1 MILNTF
7 STSDSPRK
15 VVIAIHGWTGDVSSM
30 EPVARSLRLPDTKWL
45 FPQAPYKSNKS
56 GYTWFD
62 GNDETGWKYIESFK
76 IINSLIQ
83 DLVDQGFKYDE
94 IFLLG
99 FSQGA
104 CLAMEWIIR
113 QSFSIGGAIP
123 IAGFIM
129 YIDRFKIDATLE
141 SKGTQILLIHGDKD
155 EIIHP
160 EESEKALK
168 LFQSL
173 DYETNLHILSAGHK
187 IPLSANNLIQQ
198 FILTI

>member
-7 STSDSPRK
+7 STSESPQK

-30 EPVARSLRLPDTKWL
+30 EPVARFLRLPDTKWV
-45 FPQAPYKSNKS
+45 FPQAPYKSDKS

-62 GNDETGWKYIESFK
+62 GNDETGWKYKDSFK

-113 QSFSIGGAIP
+113 QPFSIGGIIP
-123 IAGFIM
+123 IAGFIK
-129 YIDRFKIDATLE
+129 YKDRFKIDANLE
-141 SKGTQILLIHGDKD
+141 NKETPVLLIHGDRDKV
-155 EIIHP
+155 IFP

-168 LFQSL
+168 LFDELGYSVNF
-173 DYETNLHILSAGHK
+173 NLVSAGHK
-187 IPLSANNLIQQ
+187 IPLKAKNLITD
-198 FILTI
+198 FIMAI

>member
-1 MILNTF
+1 
-7 STSDSPRK
+7 
-15 VVIAIHGWTGDVSSM
+15 M
-30 EPVARSLRLPDTKWL
+30 EPVAKSLRLPDTKWV
-45 FPQAPYKSNKS
+45 FPQAPYKSDKS

-62 GNDETGWKYIESFK
+62 GNDETGWKYKDSFK

-83 DLVDQGFKYDE
+83 DLVGQGFKYNE

-113 QSFSIGGAIP
+113 QPFSIGGAIP
-123 IAGFIM
+123 LAGFIK
-129 YIDRFKIDATLE
+129 YKDRFKIDATLG

-173 DYETNLHILSAGHK
+173 GYNVNLHILSTGHK

-198 FILTI
+198 FILAI

>member
-1 MILNTF
+1 MILDTF
-7 STSDSPRK
+7 STTDSPRK
-15 VVIAIHGWTGDVSSM
+15 AVIAIHGWTGDVSSM
-30 EPVARSLRLPDTKWL
+30 EPVARSLRLPDTKWV
-45 FPQAPYKSNKS
+45 FPQAPYKSDKS

-62 GNDETGWKYIESFK
+62 GNDETGWKYIDSFK

-113 QSFSIGGAIP
+113 QPFSIGGAIP
-123 IAGFIM
+123 IAGFIK
-129 YIDRFKIDATLE
+129 YKDRFKIDATLE

-160 EESEKALK
+160 DESEKALT

-173 DYETNLHILSAGHK
+173 GYNVNLHILSAGHK
-187 IPLSANNLIQQ
+187 IPLNANNLIQQ
-198 FILTI
+198 FILAI

>member
-1 MILNTF
+1 VIFNTF
-7 STSDSPRK
+7 STSDLPQK
-15 VVIAIHGWTGDVSSM
+15 VVIAIHGWTGDISSM
-30 EPVARSLRLPDTKWL
+30 EPVAKSLRLPNTKWVI
-45 FPQAPYKSNKS
+45 PQAPYKSDKS

-62 GNDETGWKYIESFK
+62 GNDETGWKYIDSFK

-83 DLVDQGFKYDE
+83 DLVNQGFKYDE

-113 QSFSIGGAIP
+113 QPFSIGGAIP
-123 IAGFIM
+123 IAGFIK
-129 YIDRFKIDATLE
+129 YKDRFKIDANHE
-141 SKGTQILLIHGDKD
+141 SKRTQVLLIHGNKD

-160 EESEKALK
+160 EESKKALK

-173 DYETNLHILSAGHK
+173 DYEANLHILSAGHK
-187 IPLSANNLIQQ
+187 IPLSANKLIQQ
-198 FILTI
+198 FI

>member
-1 MILNTF
+1 MILDTF

-15 VVIAIHGWTGDVSSM
+15 TVIAIHGWTGDVSSM
-30 EPVARSLRLPDTKWL
+30 EPVAKSLRLPDTKWV
-45 FPQAPYKSNKS
+45 FPQAPYKSDKS

-62 GNDETGWKYIESFK
+62 GNDETGWKYKDSFI

-113 QSFSIGGAIP
+113 QSFSVGGAIP
-123 IAGFIM
+123 IAGFIK

-141 SKGTQILLIHGDKD
+141 SKGTQVLLIHGDKD

-160 EESEKALK
+160 EESKKALK

-173 DYETNLHILSAGHK
+173 DYQANLHILSAGHK

>member
-1 MILNTF
+1 VILNTF

-30 EPVARSLRLPDTKWL
+30 EPVTRSLRLPDTKWV
-45 FPQAPYKSNKS
+45 FPQAPYKSDKS
-56 GYTWFD
+56 GFTWFD
-62 GNDETGWKYIESFK
+62 GNDETGWKYKDSFK

-113 QSFSIGGAIP
+113 QPFSIGGAIP
-123 IAGFIM
+123 LAGFIK
-129 YIDRFKIDATLE
+129 YKDRFKIDATLE

-173 DYETNLHILSAGHK
+173 GYNVNLHILSTGHK

-198 FILTI
+198 FILAI

>member
-7 STSDSPRK
+7 STSGSPRK

-45 FPQAPYKSNKS
+45 FPQAPYKSDKS

-62 GNDETGWKYIESFK
+62 GNDETGWKYKDSFI

-113 QSFSIGGAIP
+113 QPFSIGGAIP
-123 IAGFIM
+123 IAGFIK
-129 YIDRFKIDATLE
+129 YKDRFKTDANLE

-160 EESEKALK
+160 EESEKAMK

-173 DYETNLHILSAGHK
+173 GYNVNLHILSAEHK
-187 IPLSANNLIQQ
+187 IPLNANNLIQQ
-198 FILTI
+198 FILAI

>member
-7 STSDSPRK
+7 STSGSPRK

-45 FPQAPYKSNKS
+45 FPQAPYKSDKS

-62 GNDETGWKYIESFK
+62 GNDETGWKYKDSFTT
-76 IINSLIQ
+76 IYSLIQ
-83 DLVDQGFKYDE
+83 DLVDQGFKHDE

-104 CLAMEWIIR
+104 CLAMEWMIR
-113 QSFSIGGAIP
+113 QPFSMGGVIP
-123 IAGFIM
+123 IAGFIK
-129 YIDRFKIDATLE
+129 YKDRFKIDATLE

-160 EESEKALK
+160 EESEKAMK

-173 DYETNLHILSAGHK
+173 GYNVNLHILSTGHK

-198 FILTI
+198 FILAI

>member
-7 STSDSPRK
+7 STSESPQK

-30 EPVARSLRLPDTKWL
+30 EPVARSLRLPDTKWV
-45 FPQAPYKSNKS
+45 FPQAPYKSDKS

-62 GNDETGWKYIESFK
+62 GNDETGWKYKDSFK
-76 IINSLIQ
+76 IISSLIQ
-83 DLVDQGFKYDE
+83 DLIDQGFKYNE

-104 CLAMEWIIR
+104 CLTMEWIIR
-113 QSFSIGGAIP
+113 QPFSIGGIIP
-123 IAGFIM
+123 IAGFIK
-129 YIDRFKIDATLE
+129 YKDRFKIDANLE
-141 SKGTQILLIHGDKD
+141 NKETPVLLIHGDKD

-168 LFQSL
+168 LFDELGYSVNF
-173 DYETNLHILSAGHK
+173 NLVSAGHK
-187 IPLSANNLIQQ
+187 IPLKAKNLITD
-198 FILTI
+198 FIMAI

>member
-15 VVIAIHGWTGDVSSM
+15 AVIAIHGWTGDVSSM
-30 EPVARSLRLPDTKWL
+30 EPVAKSLRLPDTKWV
-45 FPQAPYKSNKS
+45 FPQAPYKSDKS

-62 GNDETGWKYIESFK
+62 GNDETGWKYKDSF
-76 IINSLIQ
+76 ITIHSLIQ
-83 DLVDQGFKYDE
+83 DLVDQGFKHDE

-104 CLAMEWIIR
+104 CLAMEWMIR
-113 QSFSIGGAIP
+113 QPFSIGGAIP
-123 IAGFIM
+123 IAGFIK
-129 YIDRFKIDATLE
+129 YKDRFKIDATLE
-141 SKGTQILLIHGDKD
+141 SKGTQVLLIHGDKD

-173 DYETNLHILSAGHK
+173 GYNVNLHILSAGHK
-187 IPLSANNLIQQ
+187 IPLNANNLIQQ
-198 FILTI
+198 FILAI

>member
-15 VVIAIHGWTGDVSSM
+15 AVIAIHGWTGDVSSM
-30 EPVARSLRLPDTKWL
+30 EPIAKSLMLPDTKWVI
-45 FPQAPYKSNKS
+45 PQAPYKSDKN
-56 GYTWFD
+56 GFTWFD
-62 GNDETGWKYIESFK
+62 GNDETGWKYIDSFK

-83 DLVDQGFKYDE
+83 DLIDQGFKYDE

-113 QSFSIGGAIP
+113 QPFSIGGAIP
-123 IAGFIM
+123 IAGFIK
-129 YIDRFKIDATLE
+129 YKDRFKIDANHE
-141 SKGTQILLIHGDKD
+141 SKGTQVLLIHGNKD
-155 EIIHP
+155 VIIHP

-173 DYETNLHILSAGHK
+173 DYEVNIHILSAGHK
-187 IPLSANNLIQQ
+187 IPLSANNLIKQ
-198 FILTI
+198 FILGT

>member
-7 STSDSPRK
+7 STSDLPRK
-15 VVIAIHGWTGDVSSM
+15 VVIAIHGWTGDISSM
-30 EPVARSLRLPDTKWL
+30 EPMAKSLRLPDTKWII
-45 FPQAPYKSNKS
+45 PQAPYKSDKS

-62 GNDETGWKYIESFK
+62 GNDEIGWKYKDSFK

-83 DLVDQGFKYDE
+83 DLVDQGFTYDE

-113 QSFSIGGAIP
+113 QPFSIGGAIP
-123 IAGFIM
+123 IAGFIK
-129 YIDRFKIDATLE
+129 YKDRFKIDANDK
-141 SKGTQILLIHGDKD
+141 SKETQVLLIHGDKD

-173 DYETNLHILSAGHK
+173 GYNVNLYILSAGHK
-187 IPLSANNLIQQ
+187 IPISANRLIQQ
-198 FILTI
+198 FIFAT

>member
-1 MILNTF
+1 
-7 STSDSPRK
+7 
-15 VVIAIHGWTGDVSSM
+15 M
-30 EPVARSLRLPDTKWL
+30 EPVAKSLRLPDTKWVI
-45 FPQAPYKSNKS
+45 PQAPYQSDKS
-56 GYTWFD
+56 GFTWFD
-62 GNDETGWKYIESFK
+62 GNDETGWKYKDSFK

-113 QSFSIGGAIP
+113 QPFSIGGSIH
-123 IAGFIM
+123 IAGFIK
-129 YIDRFKIDATLE
+129 YKDRFKIDATLE
-141 SKGTQILLIHGDKD
+141 SKETQILLIHGDKD

-173 DYETNLHILSAGHK
+173 GYNVNLHILSAGHK

-198 FILTI
+198 FILAI

>member
-1 MILNTF
+1 VILNTF

-30 EPVARSLRLPDTKWL
+30 EPVAKSLRLPDTKWA
-45 FPQAPYKSNKS
+45 FPQAPYKSDKS

-62 GNDETGWKYIESFK
+62 GNDETGWKYIDSFK

-104 CLAMEWIIR
+104 CLAMEWMIR
-113 QSFSIGGAIP
+113 QPFSIGGVIP
-123 IAGFIM
+123 IAGFIK
-129 YIDRFKIDATLE
+129 YKDRFKIDATLE

-160 EESEKALK
+160 EESEKAMK

-173 DYETNLHILSAGHK
+173 GYNVNLHILSAGHK
-187 IPLSANNLIQQ
+187 IPLNANNLIQQ
-198 FILTI
+198 FILAI

>member
-15 VVIAIHGWTGDVSSM
+15 AVIAIHGWTGDVSSM
-30 EPVARSLRLPDTKWL
+30 EPVAKSLRLPDTKWV
-45 FPQAPYKSNKS
+45 FPQAPYKSDKS

-62 GNDETGWKYIESFK
+62 GNDETGWKYKDSF
-76 IINSLIQ
+76 ITIHSLIQ
-83 DLVDQGFKYDE
+83 DLVDQGFKHDE

-104 CLAMEWIIR
+104 CLAMEWMIR
-113 QSFSIGGAIP
+113 QPFSIGGVIP
-123 IAGFIM
+123 IAGFIK
-129 YIDRFKIDATLE
+129 YKDRFKIDATLE

-173 DYETNLHILSAGHK
+173 GYNVNLHILSAGHK

-198 FILTI
+198 FILAI

>member
-15 VVIAIHGWTGDVSSM
+15 AVITIHGWTGDVSSM
-30 EPVARSLRLPDTKWL
+30 EPVAKSLRLPDTKWVI
-45 FPQAPYKSNKS
+45 PQAPYQSDKS
-56 GYTWFD
+56 GFTWFD
-62 GNDETGWKYIESFK
+62 GNDETGWKYKDSFK

-113 QSFSIGGAIP
+113 QPFSIGGSIH
-123 IAGFIM
+123 IAGFIK
-129 YIDRFKIDATLE
+129 YKDRFKIDATLE
-141 SKGTQILLIHGDKD
+141 SKETQILLIHGDKD

-173 DYETNLHILSAGHK
+173 GYNVNLHILSAGHK

-198 FILTI
+198 FILAI

>member
-15 VVIAIHGWTGDVSSM
+15 AVIAIHGWTGDVSSM
-30 EPVARSLRLPDTKWL
+30 EPVAKSLRLPDTKWV
-45 FPQAPYKSNKS
+45 FPQAPYKSDKS

-62 GNDETGWKYIESFK
+62 GNDETGWKYKDSF
-76 IINSLIQ
+76 ITIHSLIQ
-83 DLVDQGFKYDE
+83 DLVDQGFKHDE

-104 CLAMEWIIR
+104 CLAMEWMIR
-113 QSFSIGGAIP
+113 QPFSIGGVIP
-123 IAGFIM
+123 IAGFIK
-129 YIDRFKIDATLE
+129 YKDRFKIDATLE
-141 SKGTQILLIHGDKD
+141 SKGTQVLLIHGDKD

-173 DYETNLHILSAGHK
+173 GYNVNLHILSAGHK
-187 IPLSANNLIQQ
+187 IPLNANNLIQQ
-198 FILTI
+198 FILAI

>member
-15 VVIAIHGWTGDVSSM
+15 VVIAIHGWTGDISSM
-30 EPVARSLRLPDTKWL
+30 EPVAKSLRLPDTKWVI
-45 FPQAPYKSNKS
+45 PQAPYKSDKS
-56 GYTWFD
+56 GFTWFH
-62 GNDETGWKYIESFK
+62 GNEETGWKYKDSFK

-113 QSFSIGGAIP
+113 QPFSIGGAIP
-123 IAGFIM
+123 IAGFIK
-129 YIDRFKIDATLE
+129 YKDRFKIDATLE
-141 SKGTQILLIHGDKD
+141 SIGTQVLLIHGDQDK
-155 EIIHP
+155 IIHP

-173 DYETNLHILSAGHK
+173 GYEVNLHILSAGHK
-187 IPLSANNLIQQ
+187 IPLSAKNLIQR
-198 FILTI
+198 FILAS

>member
-1 MILNTF
+1 MVVNTF
-7 STSDSPRK
+7 STSDSPKRC
-15 VVIAIHGWTGDVSSM
+15 VIAIHGWTGDVSSM
-30 EPVARSLRLPDTKWL
+30 EPVTKSLRLPDTKWV
-45 FPQAPYKSNKS
+45 FPQAPYKSDKS

-62 GNDETGWKYIESFK
+62 GNDETGWKYKDSF
-76 IINSLIQ
+76 ITIHSLIQ
-83 DLVDQGFKYDE
+83 DLVDQGFKHDE

-104 CLAMEWIIR
+104 CLAMEWMIR
-113 QSFSIGGAIP
+113 QPFSIGGVIP
-123 IAGFIM
+123 IAGFIK
-129 YIDRFKIDATLE
+129 YKDRFKIDATLE

-173 DYETNLHILSAGHK
+173 GYNVNLHILSAGHK
-187 IPLSANNLIQQ
+187 IPLNANNLIQQ
-198 FILTI
+198 FILAI

>member
-30 EPVARSLRLPDTKWL
+30 EPVAKSLRLPDTKWVI
-45 FPQAPYKSNKS
+45 PQAPYKSEKS

-62 GNDETGWKYIESFK
+62 GNDETGWKYIDSFK

-83 DLVDQGFKYDE
+83 NLVDQGFKNDQ

-113 QSFSIGGAIP
+113 QPFSIGGAIP
-123 IAGFIM
+123 IAGFIK
-129 YIDRFKIDATLE
+129 YKDRFKIDANHE
-141 SKGTQILLIHGDKD
+141 SKGTQVLLIHGNKD
-155 EIIHP
+155 EIIRP
-160 EESEKALK
+160 EESETALK

-173 DYETNLHILSAGHK
+173 DYKVNLHILSAGHK

-198 FILTI
+198 FILAT

>member
-1 MILNTF
+1 VILNTF

-15 VVIAIHGWTGDVSSM
+15 AVIAIHGWTGDVSSM
-30 EPVARSLRLPDTKWL
+30 EPVARSLRLPDTKWV
-45 FPQAPYKSNKS
+45 FPQAPYKSDKS

-62 GNDETGWKYIESFK
+62 GNDETGWKYKDSFI

-83 DLVDQGFKYDE
+83 DLIDQGFKYDE

-123 IAGFIM
+123 IAGFIK
-129 YIDRFKIDATLE
+129 YKDRFKIDATLE

-160 EESEKALK
+160 EESEKTLK

-173 DYETNLHILSAGHK
+173 DYEVNLHILSAGHK

-198 FILTI
+198 FILGT

>member
-15 VVIAIHGWTGDVSSM
+15 AVIAIHGWTGDVSSM
-30 EPVARSLRLPDTKWL
+30 EPVAKSLRLPDTKWVI
-45 FPQAPYKSNKS
+45 PQAPYQSDKS
-56 GYTWFD
+56 GFTWFD
-62 GNDETGWKYIESFK
+62 GNDETGWKYKDSFK

-113 QSFSIGGAIP
+113 QPFSIGGSIH
-123 IAGFIM
+123 IAGFIK
-129 YIDRFKIDATLE
+129 YKDRFKIDATLE
-141 SKGTQILLIHGDKD
+141 SKETQILLIHGDKD

-168 LFQSL
+168 KFQSL
-173 DYETNLHILSAGHK
+173 GYEVNLHILSAGHK

-198 FILTI
+198 FILVI

>member
-15 VVIAIHGWTGDVSSM
+15 AVIAIHGWTGDVSSM
-30 EPVARSLRLPDTKWL
+30 EPVAKSLRLPDTKWVI
-45 FPQAPYKSNKS
+45 PQAPYKSDKS
-56 GYTWFD
+56 GFTWFD
-62 GNDETGWKYIESFK
+62 GNDETGWKYKDSFK

-83 DLVDQGFKYDE
+83 DLVGQGFKYNE

-113 QSFSIGGAIP
+113 QPFSIGGAIP
-123 IAGFIM
+123 LAGFIK
-129 YIDRFKIDATLE
+129 YKDRFKIDANLE
-141 SKGTQILLIHGDKD
+141 NKETPVLLIHGDRDKV
-155 EIIHP
+155 IFP

-168 LFQSL
+168 LFDELGYSVNF
-173 DYETNLHILSAGHK
+173 NLVSAGHK
-187 IPLSANNLIQQ
+187 IPLKAKNLITD
-198 FILTI
+198 FIMAI